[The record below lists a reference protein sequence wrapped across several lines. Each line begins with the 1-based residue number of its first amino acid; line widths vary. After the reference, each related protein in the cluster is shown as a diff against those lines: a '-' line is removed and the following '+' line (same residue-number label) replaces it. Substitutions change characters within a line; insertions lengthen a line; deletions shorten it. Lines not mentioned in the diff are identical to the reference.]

1 MKSFLSNIGFV
12 SLAFFVFLL
21 SIGINVTKLTCH
33 EATTITIGDKSLSC
47 NEEPLADNSVD
58 EISTESCCI
67 VENIVECCSTS
78 SSCMCDKELS
88 SLKYDFIAFLS
99 KDYKVEIP
107 IFFDLLAFRT
117 FSYNYYKHLNKFVVH
132 PPPPK
137 SRQLRLVEIQSF
149 LI

>member
-1 MKSFLSNIGFV
+1 MKSFLSNIGIV

-21 SIGINVTKLTCH
+21 SIGVNVTKLTCH

-47 NEEPLADNSVD
+47 NEEPFADNSVD

-67 VENIVECCSTS
+67 VESIVECCSTS

-88 SLKYDFIAFLS
+88 SLKYDFITFLS

-107 IFFDLLAFRT
+107 IFYDLLAFRT
-117 FSYNYYKHLNKFVVH
+117 FSYNYYKHLNKFTDH

-137 SRQLRLVEIQSF
+137 SRQLKLVEIQSF